1 MTWLMHRRFM
11 YLCFFFASRRR
22 HTRCALVTGV
32 QTCALPICW
41 KVASGEISNAP
52 MLETMAATGQPVMLS
67 TGMSTYAEIDRA
79 VALVRGAG
87 APVAVMQCAT
97 RYPCPPEEVGLNILP
112 LFRERYGSA
121 VGLSDHSATIF
132 PGLEAATPGI
142 EVLEV
147 HVTLSRDMFGPDVIR
162 SEERRGGKECVSTCR
177 SRWSPYH

>member
-97 RYPCPPEEVGLNILP
+97 RSPCPPEAVGLNILP
-112 LFRERYGSA
+112 LFRARYGSA
-121 VGLSDHSATIF
+121 VGLSHHSPPTF
-132 PGLEAATPGI
+132 PGPAAAPLGI
-142 EVLEV
+142 QVRAVPLP
-147 HVTLSRDMFGPDVIR
+147 LRP
-162 SEERRGGKECVSTCR
+162 
-177 SRWSPYH
+177 